1 MSGVA
6 VGPPRLLLGWH
17 ECCQLPLKRCARIS
31 VTWALS
37 PHLPKWGLRRLGGV
51 SKRKHEQRGGGG
63 LGERRQAFSLKVPP
77 TQIPEKSSSPKA
89 PIQECGLFGVGW
101 VLLLAHSC
109 LSSPRTI
116 RETQQAQEIPAND
129 WLVIS
134 GSQVG

>member
-1 MSGVA
+1 MGSQPSSPQ
-6 VGPPRLLLGWH
+6 VGT
-17 ECCQLPLKRCARIS
+17 QKARRGFKEE
-31 VTWALS
+31 A
-37 PHLPKWGLRRLGGV
+37 RAA
-51 SKRKHEQRGGGG
+51 GGGG

-89 PIQECGLFGVGW
+89 PIQECGPFGVGW

-116 RETQQAQEIPAND
+116 GETQQAQEIPAND